1 MKHGKRTRIDVDSS
15 NDENALSDEEEF
27 QLKRRGVKPF
37 ISKEKLAK
45 ETIDAEIAEKERRKR
60 LEAKQKEVKLFPF

>member
-1 MKHGKRTRIDVDSS
+1 MDSS